1 MLFFSAE
8 FLFIF
13 LPIVILLTYLSHR
26 FISPIYSL
34 FFLSLSSIIFYSIH
48 NIKSVYIILFSILFN
63 FLMCKK
69 IAKNKN
75 IMIYFF
81 AIFTNLLLL
90 GYFKYR
96 NFFIENINYV
106 FYSNFQIIDLII
118 PLAISFYTFQQI
130 SYIIDIYNDR
140 VGAVSFKEYL
150 FFISFFPQLIAGPI
164 ILMEEMR
171 EQISNFLKK
180 DYKIFKYFVFGF
192 FIFTIGLFK
201 KIVIADTIGIYV
213 DEWFVNLADLNFYE
227 SWIAII
233 SFAIQIYF
241 DFSGYTDM
249 AIGLALLFGF
259 KLPINFKLPYKSLSI
274 IEYWQKWHITMTR
287 FFMNNI
293 YVPIAVNFSRKYYD
307 KNLSLIISSIALP
320 SLLTFFFSGLWHGAG
335 WKFTIF
341 GLIHGF
347 AIVINQIWKKY
358 TKINL
363 NKYISWTLT
372 MFVVLISLVF
382 FRAESFNSSVIM
394 IKNLLLLKDLSQ
406 ILTFNIGLF
415 KDNFDKFFFLIIFIF
430 SVFFIKYEKNYSE
443 LKDNIKIG
451 YYSSFVIILIFY
463 ASIYLVERKQPF
475 IYFQF

>member
-1 MLFFSAE
+1 MLFSAE

-26 FISPIYSL
+26 FISPVYSL

-192 FIFTIGLFK
+192 FF
-201 KIVIADTIGIYV
+201 
-213 DEWFVNLADLNFYE
+213 
-227 SWIAII
+227 
-233 SFAIQIYF
+233 
-241 DFSGYTDM
+241 
-249 AIGLALLFGF
+249 
-259 KLPINFKLPYKSLSI
+259 
-274 IEYWQKWHITMTR
+274 
-287 FFMNNI
+287 
-293 YVPIAVNFSRKYYD
+293 
-307 KNLSLIISSIALP
+307 
-320 SLLTFFFSGLWHGAG
+320 SLLDYL
-335 WKFTIF
+335 
-341 GLIHGF
+341 
-347 AIVINQIWKKY
+347 KK
-358 TKINL
+358 
-363 NKYISWTLT
+363 
-372 MFVVLISLVF
+372 
-382 FRAESFNSSVIM
+382 
-394 IKNLLLLKDLSQ
+394 
-406 ILTFNIGLF
+406 
-415 KDNFDKFFFLIIFIF
+415 
-430 SVFFIKYEKNYSE
+430 
-443 LKDNIKIG
+443 
-451 YYSSFVIILIFY
+451 
-463 ASIYLVERKQPF
+463 
-475 IYFQF
+475 

>member
-1 MLFFSAE
+1 MLFFSEE

-13 LPIVILLTYLSHR
+13 LPIVLLLTYLFHK
-26 FISPIYSL
+26 FINPVYSL

-75 IMIYFF
+75 KMIYFF
-81 AIFTNLLLL
+81 TIFINLLLL

-140 VGAVSFKEYL
+140 FEAASFKEYL
-150 FFISFFPQLIAGPI
+150 FFISFFPQLISGPI
-164 ILMEEMR
+164 VLMEEMR

-201 KIVIADTIGIYV
+201 KIVIADAIGIYV

-274 IEYWQKWHITMTR
+274 IEFWQKFHITMTR

-293 YVPIAVNFSRKYYD
+293 YVPLAVNFSRKYYG
-307 KNLSLIISSIALP
+307 KGVSLVIFSIAFP

-347 AIVINQIWKKY
+347 AVVINQIWKKY
-358 TKINL
+358 IRINL
-363 NKYISWTLT
+363 NEYISWTLT
-372 MFVVLISLVF
+372 MFVFLISLVF
-382 FRAESFNSSVIM
+382 FRAETFNLSVIM
-394 IKNLLLLKDLSQ
+394 VENLLPLKNITQ
-406 ILTFNIGLF
+406 ILNPNVSLF
-415 KDNFDKFFFLIIFIF
+415 KDNLDKFYFLVIFIF

-443 LKDNIKIG
+443 LKNNIKIG
-451 YYSSFVIILIFY
+451 YFSSVFIIIIFY
-463 ASIYLVERKQPF
+463 VSIYLVESKQPF